1 MSNILSRLNDDAADV
16 LGSVQRSLVQVH
28 SGGSGAGAGSVWHS
42 DGLIVTNAHVAAGG
56 PLRVTL
62 PDGTTVPAQLL
73 ARDDNRD
80 LAALS
85 VDVGGLPTIT
95 PGASRSLNPG
105 QLVLAVGHPW
115 GVLGAATSGIVIG
128 TGADWPDMPWSRR
141 NWLVV
146 NLHLRPGHSGGPMVD
161 ISGRL
166 VGVNTM
172 ITGPDVGLAVPVSTV
187 KRFLREAFPAQKAA
201 A

>member
-1 MSNILSRLNDDAADV
+1 MSNILSRLNEDAADV
-16 LGSVQRSLVQVH
+16 LDSVHRSLVQVH
-28 SGGSGAGAGSVWHS
+28 SGGSGVGAGSIWHS

-62 PDGTTVPAQLL
+62 PDGATVEAQLL
-73 ARDDNRD
+73 ARDTNRD

-85 VDVGGLPTIT
+85 VDVRGLQTIT
-95 PGASRSLNPG
+95 PSGSRSLNPG
-105 QLVLAVGHPW
+105 ELVLAVGHPW

-128 TGADWPDMPWSRR
+128 TGSDWPDMPWSRR

-146 NLHLRPGHSGGPMVD
+146 NPHLRPGHSGGPMVD
-161 ISGRL
+161 VSGRL

-187 KRFLREAFPAQKAA
+187 KRFLREAFPSQKAA

>member
-1 MSNILSRLNDDAADV
+1 M
-16 LGSVQRSLVQVH
+16 
-28 SGGSGAGAGSVWHS
+28 
-42 DGLIVTNAHVAAGG
+42 
-56 PLRVTL
+56 
-62 PDGTTVPAQLL
+62 L
-73 ARDDNRD
+73 ARTD
-80 LAALS
+80 L
-85 VDVGGLPTIT
+85 T
-95 PGASRSLNPG
+95 
-105 QLVLAVGHPW
+105 
-115 GVLGAATSGIVIG
+115 
-128 TGADWPDMPWSRR
+128 WSRR

-161 ISGRL
+161 VSGRL